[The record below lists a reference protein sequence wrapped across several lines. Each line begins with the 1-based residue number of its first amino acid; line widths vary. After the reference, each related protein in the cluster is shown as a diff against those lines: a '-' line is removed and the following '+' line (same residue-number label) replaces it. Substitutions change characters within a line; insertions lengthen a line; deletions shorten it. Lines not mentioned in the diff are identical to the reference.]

1 MDNWLGNTGKLL
13 TVVGGILFLVGGILW
28 FFKDVPILQK
38 LGHLPGDIRIEKDN
52 FTFYLP
58 VTTSILI
65 SLLLT
70 GILWL
75 FKR

>member
-1 MDNWLGNTGKLL
+1 MENGLGDIGKWVAKLGGIL
-13 TVVGGILFLVGGILW
+13 MVVGGILWLFQ
-28 FFKDVPILQK
+28 DVPLLQK
-38 LGHLPGDIRIEKDN
+38 LGRLPGDIRIQRDN
-52 FTFYLP
+52 FTFYFP

-70 GILWL
+70 GIFWL